1 MNYAQSPL
9 LGEKE
14 WLTSEEISSE
24 VPLRNLPA
32 RSDQRK
38 RPRKASNDSPYA
50 FGRGGNQLANGR
62 PSIGRRM
69 LRSLSR
75 FSIAVLIGVAAT
87 LIWQSYGDAAREMLA
102 ARAPTLAW
110 LFSVAVTKSPVAAAT
125 SAAQGQQ
132 LESLASNLDVVRR
145 SVELLAAG
153 QAQMALKIATL
164 QAVEEDIRQ
173 KMSYALPSP
182 AQQAAS
188 VPQQK
193 PPQGRAQSSSVA
205 HAPPPVGPLPSPR

>member
-1 MNYAQSPL
+1 MNYAQRPL
-9 LGEKE
+9 LVEKE

-24 VPLRNLPA
+24 VPLRDLPA

-38 RPRKASNDSPYA
+38 RPRKASIDSPYA
-50 FGRGGNQLANGR
+50 FGRGANGR

-75 FSIAVLIGVAAT
+75 FSIAVVIGVAAT
-87 LIWQSYGDAAREMLA
+87 LVWQSYSDAAREMLA

>member
-1 MNYAQSPL
+1 
-9 LGEKE
+9 
-14 WLTSEEISSE
+14 
-24 VPLRNLPA
+24 VPLRDLRA

-38 RPRKASNDSPYA
+38 RPRTASIDSPYA
-50 FGRGGNQLANGR
+50 FGRGGKQLANDR

-87 LIWQSYGDAAREMLA
+87 LVWQSYSDAAREMLV
-102 ARAPTLAW
+102 ARAPMLAW
-110 LFSVAVTKSPVAAAT
+110 LFSVAVAKSPVVAAT
-125 SAAQGQQ
+125 SPTQGQQ
-132 LESLASNLDVVRR
+132 FESLAFNLDVVRR

-153 QAQMALKIATL
+153 QAQMAQKIATL

-173 KMSYALPSP
+173 KMSYTSP
-182 AQQAAS
+182 PP
-188 VPQQK
+188 PQPAVSTPPQK

-205 HAPPPVGPLPSPR
+205 HGPPVGSLPSPR